1 MSLCCCAAGGGAV
14 SGLAEIPGAVWGLI
28 GPGSCTLQQAITELV
43 NFYII
48 TSFHLLLVE
57 STE

>member
-28 GPGSCTLQQAITELV
+28 GPGSSRRSLELV